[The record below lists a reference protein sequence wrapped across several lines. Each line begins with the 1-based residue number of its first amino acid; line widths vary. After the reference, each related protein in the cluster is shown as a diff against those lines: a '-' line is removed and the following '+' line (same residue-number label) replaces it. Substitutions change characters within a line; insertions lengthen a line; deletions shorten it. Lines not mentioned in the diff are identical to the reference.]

1 MLLPLFIDK
10 VPKEIIQ
17 GYVEGNIRS
26 FVDWMN
32 KGKVSED
39 YCTYTVSLDKLY
51 AEILSDSIEKALF
64 DEYDQIVIDEDDLIS
79 RFNTISEVM
88 KDNCDSDK
96 RYLKDVGFIEEVKPI
111 EELKDL
117 SPVYLIQP
125 HWGFGILFRLVDVDL
140 PVNIDSI
147 HREIRV
153 AGDNVYI
160 VECLSK
166 ELSE

>member
-26 FVDWMN
+26 FVDWMS
-32 KGKVSED
+32 KGRVSED
-39 YCTYTVSLDKLY
+39 YYTYTVSLDKLY
-51 AEILSDSIEKALF
+51 AEILNDSIEKALF
-64 DEYDQIVIDEDDLIS
+64 DEYDQIAIDEDDLIS
-79 RFNTISEVM
+79 KFNAISEVM

-125 HWGFGILFRLVDVDL
+125 HWGYGILFRVVDVDL

-147 HREIRV
+147 HREVRIV
-153 AGDNVYI
+153 GDNVYI
-160 VECLSK
+160 VECLDK
-166 ELSE
+166 ELLE